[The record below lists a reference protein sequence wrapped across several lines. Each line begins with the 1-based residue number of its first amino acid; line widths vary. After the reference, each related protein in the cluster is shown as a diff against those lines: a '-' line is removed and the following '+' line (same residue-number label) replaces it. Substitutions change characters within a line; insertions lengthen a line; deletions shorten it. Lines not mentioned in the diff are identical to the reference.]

1 MAIRGS
7 SITRN
12 STIFPGYLCIFFL
25 KRSKK
30 EVASLSNL
38 LFFNPVRTL
47 NESLKRSNFRI
58 FARNGRSSNRD
69 EEKNGGKFER
79 KAIALAVKR
88 DIEKRRKGGKK
99 IRITKMKLEKKK
111 NVRNRMYRRTVL
123 RVCLV
128 SDAF

>member
-1 MAIRGS
+1 MYI
-7 SITRN
+7 
-12 STIFPGYLCIFFL
+12 FL
-25 KRSKK
+25 KTIEK

>member
-38 LFFNPVRTL
+38 LFFFNPVRTL

-58 FARNGRSSNRD
+58 FAHNGRSSNRD

-79 KAIALAVKR
+79 KAIALVVKR

-99 IRITKMKLEKKK
+99 
-111 NVRNRMYRRTVL
+111 
-123 RVCLV
+123 
-128 SDAF
+128 

>member
-25 KRSKK
+25 KRSKRR
-30 EVASLSNL
+30 SL
-38 LFFNPVRTL
+38 LFRISFFLIPKIRTL

-69 EEKNGGKFER
+69 EERNGGKFER
-79 KAIALAVKR
+79 KAIALAEKKKR
-88 DIEKRRKGGKK
+88 GKK

>member
-38 LFFNPVRTL
+38 LFSRTNFERIL
-47 NESLKRSNFRI
+47 ETIEFSNFRAQRT
-58 FARNGRSSNRD
+58 FVESRRGKKWRQVQKESDRLGCKKRYR
-69 EEKNGGKFER
+69 EKK
-79 KAIALAVKR
+79 KR
-88 DIEKRRKGGKK
+88 GKK

-111 NVRNRMYRRTVL
+111 MYVIGCIARMSSFRCILVR
-123 RVCLV
+123 
-128 SDAF
+128 